1 MRQTAVPLS
10 LPQGAGLIE
19 RAFTRLL
26 MRMVQVT
33 DVEAPQPDFRFITLQ
48 GESLRHYDWMPG
60 DKVQIKLDGGLQTRT
75 YTPFEF
81 DPLSGRMRIVG
92 YCHGPG
98 PGADWVRG
106 ARTGEARALFGPRG
120 SLNLQNLAS
129 CTVLFGDETSFGLAA
144 ALRRDEPGL
153 HCVFEV
159 VSPIQSRAVLHALG
173 LGNARLIERR
183 DDDSHMDEAIDA
195 VRRSAEIRTSFVLT
209 GRAPA
214 IQRVG
219 RALKAHGFDATQLR
233 SKPYWAP
240 GRSGLD

>member
-26 MRMVQVT
+26 LRMVQVT
-33 DVEAPQPDFRFITLQ
+33 RVEAPQPDFRFITLQ
-48 GESLRHYDWMPG
+48 GESLEHCDWLPG

-81 DPLSGRMRIVG
+81 DPLGGRMRIVG
-92 YCHGPG
+92 YCHGLG
-98 PGADWVRG
+98 PGAQWLRSVRP
-106 ARTGEARALFGPRG
+106 GEAKAVLGPRS

-153 HCVFEV
+153 QCVFEV
-159 VSPIQSRAVLHALG
+159 VSPTQSRAILQALG
-173 LGNARLIERR
+173 LEHARVIERR
-183 DDDSHMDEAIDA
+183 ADDRHLDDVIDA
-195 VRRSAEIRTSFVLT
+195 MRRSAEIRTSFVLT

-219 RALKAHGFDATQLR
+219 RALKADGTAAIQLR

-240 GRSGLD
+240 GRKGLD